1 MKDAVGGI
9 GGGAPPLPPNSK
21 QDATGSAGNGT
32 ATAHHHGSRPRAR
45 GRDPNIRRAPRDRG
59 RVVLG
64 RRGGAPRAHRRQ
76 WRRQDHPV
84 QRHHRR
90 FPAHRRAGPLLRR
103 GRDRDAAARADPH
116 GPAPHVPVLAPVP
129 RSHSA
134 GQPVPGGARRGAR
147 TLRLPASPRR
157 ASVAPGHR
165 GAAPPRPA
173 RGGGRPARGGAV
185 ARPATPARDRHG
197 PRGRPPLRPV
207 RRAGGRA
214 LPGGA
219 ARAGRAAHLA
229 ARPHELH
236 HHRARSGCR
245 VAGGRAGHRDARRP
259 RAEARHAGRDRGRRR
274 RAGHLHRGSAP
285 LMRWFSHARRTR
297 SSGPILVVEK
307 LDVYYGRAHALQEVS
322 LSLDHGVT
330 AVVGRNGMGK
340 TTLCNAI
347 TGLVAASGSVRLDGE
362 EILGLPPNAIT
373 DRGVGYVPQ
382 GRRVWPS
389 LTVDEHLRLASRDR
403 SDGPWTVARV
413 YQTFPRLAE
422 RKGNGGAELSGGEQQ
437 MLAIARALLF
447 NPILLVMDEPT
458 EGLAPVIVQQVAE
471 MLKRLAADGA
481 ISVLLIEQNL
491 GVAIEVA
498 DTVDVMVNGRIAR
511 SMPSAELAADR
522 DLQQRLL
529 GVKVGGDE
537 GDADDPSPDGVAMA
551 PPDTVTV
558 YTVRR
563 ASDDTAAPEAPPSPQ
578 GGEGRVRGPVR
589 GFTRW
594 NAADPRSAPRDRLLD
609 GRADPGA
616 PLPSFDETAA
626 TLAER
631 RPAGRA
637 MEFPVA
643 ATIGRAAYVAGTF
656 DTKGRELYFLRDC
669 LEKLGLRTVTVDLST
684 SGKPSPAMIH
694 PREVARHHPKGE
706 RAVFTGDRGTA
717 VSEMAVAFEHFVV
730 GRRDLG
736 GLISAGGS
744 GGTAL
749 ATPAM
754 RRLPIGLPKMMVSS
768 VASGDVRPYVGPS
781 DLCMMYSVTDVAGIN
796 RISERVLAN
805 AAHALAGMIAYAR
818 ALTGDSSAKP
828 AIGLTQFGVTTPCV
842 QAVTRVLEER
852 YDCLVFH
859 ATGTGGQSMEKL
871 VDSGLLAGVIDVT
884 TTEIAD
890 EIVGGV
896 LSAGPGRLDAIARA
910 RVPYV
915 GSCGALDIV
924 NFWAMDT
931 VPSQFRGRNL
941 YRHNANVTLMRTTPE
956 ECARIGRFIADKL
969 NRMEGPVRFL
979 IPDGGVSLIDR

>member
-1 MKDAVGGI
+1 
-9 GGGAPPLPPNSK
+9 
-21 QDATGSAGNGT
+21 
-32 ATAHHHGSRPRAR
+32 
-45 GRDPNIRRAPRDRG
+45 
-59 RVVLG
+59 
-64 RRGGAPRAHRRQ
+64 
-76 WRRQDHPV
+76 
-84 QRHHRR
+84 
-90 FPAHRRAGPLLRR
+90 
-103 GRDRDAAARADPH
+103 
-116 GPAPHVPVLAPVP
+116 
-129 RSHSA
+129 
-134 GQPVPGGARRGAR
+134 
-147 TLRLPASPRR
+147 
-157 ASVAPGHR
+157 
-165 GAAPPRPA
+165 
-173 RGGGRPARGGAV
+173 
-185 ARPATPARDRHG
+185 
-197 PRGRPPLRPV
+197 
-207 RRAGGRA
+207 
-214 LPGGA
+214 
-219 ARAGRAAHLA
+219 
-229 ARPHELH
+229 
-236 HHRARSGCR
+236 
-245 VAGGRAGHRDARRP
+245 
-259 RAEARHAGRDRGRRR
+259 
-274 RAGHLHRGSAP
+274 
-285 LMRWFSHARRTR
+285 MRWFSRPRRARPP
-297 SSGPILVVEK
+297 GAILTVEK

-322 LSLDHGVT
+322 LRLDHGVT

-347 TGLVAASGSVRLDGE
+347 TGLVPASGSVRLCGE

-373 DRGVGYVPQ
+373 DRGIGYVPQ

-389 LTVDEHLRLASRDR
+389 LTVDEHLRLALRDR
-403 SDGPWTVARV
+403 SGPWTVARV

-458 EGLAPVIVQQVAE
+458 EGLAPVIVQQVTE
-471 MLKRLAADGA
+471 MLKRLAADGS

-491 GVAIEVA
+491 GVAIEAA

-537 GDADDPSPDGVAMA
+537 GEGEESPEDPGAVA

-563 ASDDTAAPEAPPSPQ
+563 AGDETAAAPAPDPEPPA
-578 GGEGRVRGPVR
+578 ERAVR

-616 PLPSFDETAA
+616 PVPSFDEVAA
-626 TLAER
+626 TLAEGR
-631 RPAGRA
+631 SAGRA

-643 ATIGRAAYVAGTF
+643 ATVGRAAYVAGTF
-656 DTKGRELYFLRDC
+656 DTKGRELFFLRNC
-669 LEKLGLRTVTVDLST
+669 LDKLGLRTVTVDLAT
-684 SGKPSPAMIH
+684 SGRPSPAMIH

-706 RAVFTGDRGTA
+706 RAVFTGDRGSA
-717 VSEMAVAFEHFVV
+717 VSEMAVAFEQFVAR
-730 GRRDLG
+730 RRDLG

-749 ATPAM
+749 ATLAM
-754 RRLPIGLPKMMVSS
+754 RGLPIGVPKVMVST
-768 VASGDVRPYVGPS
+768 VASGDVKPYVGPS
-781 DLCMMYSVTDVAGIN
+781 DICMMYSVTDVAGIN

-805 AAHALAGMIAYAR
+805 AAHALAGMIGYR
-818 ALTGDSSAKP
+818 RTPDRDSSVKP

-842 QAVTRVLEER
+842 QAVTKALEER

-871 VDSGLLAGVIDVT
+871 VDSGLLIGVIDVT

-896 LSAGPGRLDAIARA
+896 LSAGPDRLDSIIRT
-910 RVPYV
+910 RLPYV
-915 GSCGALDIV
+915 GSCGALDMA

-931 VPSQFRGRNL
+931 VPAQFRSRNL
-941 YRHNANVTLMRTTPE
+941 YRHNPNVTLMRTTPD
-956 ECARIGRFIADKL
+956 ECGRIGRFIVDKL

-979 IPDGGVSLIDR
+979 IPEGGVSLIDAAGKPFWDPAADRALFDAIASGFRVGPRRKLVRLPHNINDQAFCDALVGAFDEVVGEPSLVRPQVR